1 MLVRT
6 STAADFGDPPCR
18 AEDARAVLPGR
29 FRDDE
34 RRQIGM
40 SRNVVYTLHL
50 WPPLEHAAHYTGTTP
65 ERRLARRLTDHALG
79 RGARLTQV
87 QAERGGSWVLAQT
100 QPGGRATER
109 RLKQHGATRRCEVC
123 KAAGAYQ
130 AGELTA
136 PEALA
141 RAGWDRSNPVQRS
154 LLLDIFGLPKP
165 PEAASADVPA
175 ASAAQAPEAPQ
186 AHSPEP
192 RPEARPAPNPELDA
206 VVDAL
211 VQSWTTPQP
220 EAQPQPEPLVEADL

>member
-1 MLVRT
+1 MRG
-6 STAADFGDPPCR
+6 S
-18 AEDARAVLPGR
+18 
-29 FRDDE
+29 
-34 RRQIGM
+34 
-40 SRNVVYTLHL
+40 VVYTLHL
-50 WPPLEHAAHYTGTTP
+50 WPPLGHAAHYTGTTS
-65 ERRLARRLTDHALG
+65 ERRLAQRLTDHALG

-100 QPGGRATER
+100 QPGGRVTER
-109 RLKQHGATRRCEVC
+109 RLKQHGAARRCEVC

-130 AGELTA
+130 SGALTA

-165 PEAASADVPA
+165 TGTAFADASA

-192 RPEARPAPNPELDA
+192 RPEARPASNPELDA

-220 EAQPQPEPLVEADL
+220 ETQPQPEPLVEAGL

>member
-1 MLVRT
+1 
-6 STAADFGDPPCR
+6 
-18 AEDARAVLPGR
+18 
-29 FRDDE
+29 
-34 RRQIGM
+34 M
-40 SRNVVYTLHL
+40 SRSVVYTLHL
-50 WPPLEHAAHYTGTTP
+50 WPPLGHAAHYTGSTS
-65 ERRLARRLTDHALG
+65 ERRLAQRLTDHALG

-130 AGELTA
+130 SGELTA

-141 RAGWDRSNPVQRS
+141 RAGWDRSNEVQRS

-165 PEAASADVPA
+165 PEAACAEASA

-186 AHSPEP
+186 AHIPEP
-192 RPEARPAPNPELDA
+192 RPEARPAPDPGLDA

-211 VQSWTTPQP
+211 VQGWTTPQP
-220 EAQPQPEPLVEADL
+220 EAQPQPEPLVEAGL